1 MVYGVE
7 PNCEPYQNG
16 GLMSSKDRASYVQ
29 TVLRRNSRIRPAHI
43 LTIYFY
49 FQLLSLVTEK
59 ASVNVS
65 CYGTDLQLKDVS

>member
-1 MVYGVE
+1 MYGVE